1 MMTCILLLGGQST
14 RVNLDKPKQFL
25 EINGK
30 ELFEYSLSTILS
42 TNLFKNIV
50 LAVESNYLEHVKN
63 ILEAKYKGKNI
74 SLVSGGNTRQ
84 KSVYNALSSI
94 KDENVDYVFI
104 HDAARPLASKEIFV
118 SVANEV
124 QNYPAISSFSKISDT
139 ICEKNDTDSIKDYLN
154 REKIIKI
161 ETPQAFKFDIIFRAH
176 EEYMKLK
183 NFISTDDASL
193 VKHMGVEVALIE
205 NKNFNFKV
213 TTSSDIDLL
222 KKILKN

>member
-1 MMTCILLLGGQST
+1 MMTCILLLGGHST
-14 RVNLDKPKQFL
+14 RVNLNKPKQFL

-42 TNLFKNIV
+42 ANLFKNIV
-50 LAVESNYLEHVKN
+50 LAVEPNYLEHVKN

-84 KSVYNALSSI
+84 ESVYNALSSI
-94 KDENVDYVFI
+94 KDDNVDYVFI
-104 HDAARPLASKEIFV
+104 HDAARPLVSKEIFV
-118 SVANEV
+118 SMANEV

-139 ICEKNDTDSIKDYLN
+139 ICKKNDTNSIKDYLN